1 MGTGRL
7 LPSRISQPLR
17 PSKETPLMNIPLL
30 ILALAFGIASVA
42 SVQAQTPVAA
52 NPAPAIND
60 AQIAHIAHTAG
71 QIDITAAR
79 QALQKSRNK
88 DVRAFAEEM
97 ARDHAAVN
105 DQALALVKKLGV
117 TPENNPTSESLSKSA
132 AAELKTLAA
141 LKGSA
146 FDKAYVDNEV
156 AYHQAVNGA
165 LSGTLIPSAQNAE
178 LKSLLETGL
187 KLFQSHQA
195 HAEHLAQSLK

>member
-1 MGTGRL
+1 
-7 LPSRISQPLR
+7 
-17 PSKETPLMNIPLL
+17 MNKTLVA
-30 ILALAFGIASVA
+30 LALALGVGFIASA
-42 SVQAQTPVAA
+42 HARQTAA
-52 NPAPAIND
+52 APALND
-60 AQIAHIAHTAG
+60 AQIAHIAYTAG
-71 QIDITAAR
+71 EIDIAAAK
-79 QALQKSRNK
+79 QALKKSRNK

-105 DQALALVKKLGV
+105 AQALALVRKLGV
-117 TPENNPTSESLSKSA
+117 TPENNPTSESLSKGA
-132 AAELKTLAA
+132 ADELKKLAA

-156 AYHQAVNGA
+156 AYHRTVNNA

-187 KLFQSHQA
+187 KLFQSHQM